1 MSVNEKGSSQKNPA
15 FKSPKKFQPKRLHP
29 SIKKEVMNPGDYLN
43 YDFRFACEEC
53 SHFDVAGERCTLG
66 YQSSHHRKAQ
76 QTHDFE
82 LSGRM
87 ALCRFH
93 EID

>member
-1 MSVNEKGSSQKNPA
+1 MSAESSEAKKAAALRN
-15 FKSPKKFQPKRLHP
+15 PKKFQPKRLHP
-29 SIKKEVMNPGDYLN
+29 SIKKERMNPSDYLN

-53 SHFDVAGERCTLG
+53 SHFDTSEERCTLG

-76 QTHDFE
+76 QAHDFE